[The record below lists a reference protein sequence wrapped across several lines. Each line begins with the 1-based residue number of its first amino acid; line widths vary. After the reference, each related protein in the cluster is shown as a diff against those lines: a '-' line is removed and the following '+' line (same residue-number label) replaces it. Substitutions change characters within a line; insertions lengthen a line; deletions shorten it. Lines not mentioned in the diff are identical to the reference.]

1 MDDWNQAAS
10 LLRSARFAV
19 ALTGAGVSSESG
31 LDTFRGGGGFWKKF
45 PPERYATLSAFRR
58 NPEQCWKL
66 FLELG
71 RLIERAEPNRAHRI
85 LAAWEA
91 RGLLKAVITQN
102 VDGLHQRAG
111 SRHVVE
117 FHGSHRRL
125 ECLACGAGA
134 EAPAAG
140 ETREA
145 PRCSCG
151 AVMKPAVVLFEEA
164 IPARALEEARHLSEA
179 CDCLLV
185 IGTSAAVAPASHI
198 PGAVK
203 APRPARPGG
212 GAVIEINPEK
222 TFLSASDAALR
233 APASE
238 ALARLDSL
246 LQEEQE
252 ETGQSWNLSKTS
264 PA

>member
-1 MDDWNQAAS
+1 MNDWNQAAA

-19 ALTGAGVSSESG
+19 ALTGAGISSESG

-45 PPERYATLSAFRR
+45 PPERYATLSAFRK
-58 NPEQCWKL
+58 NPERCWKL

-111 SRHVVE
+111 SRCVVE

-140 ETREA
+140 ETRKA

-151 AVMKPAVVLFEEA
+151 AVMKPAAVLFEEA
-164 IPARALEEARHLSEA
+164 VPARALEEARHLSEA

-185 IGTSAAVAPASHI
+185 IGTSAAVVPASHI

-252 ETGQSWNLSKTS
+252 ETRQSWNLPKIS